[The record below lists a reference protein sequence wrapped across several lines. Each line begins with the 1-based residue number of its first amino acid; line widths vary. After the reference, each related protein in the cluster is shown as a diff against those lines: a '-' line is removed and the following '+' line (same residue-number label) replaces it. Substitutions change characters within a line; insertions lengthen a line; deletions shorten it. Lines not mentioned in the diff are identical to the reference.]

1 MIKVFEMFSGYGGA
15 SFALKKARINFECIG
30 HSEID
35 KYAVECFNNN
45 FTNIKNYGDCK
56 KINPNELPNFDLL
69 TGGFP
74 CQSFSVAG
82 KGLGELDTRGTLFYE
97 IIRILEVKKPKYV
110 FLENVKGLTN
120 KKHRETFSKIL
131 SELDRVGYNVDWNV
145 LNTKNYGIP
154 QNRERVFIVG
164 FRKDL
169 KFNFKIPDEEEL
181 KITIKNILEDEVD
194 KKYYLS
200 ELMQKRFQ
208 KYLIEKETKIM
219 AMRGRNP
226 ENPKSR
232 KVGLPTIQMLE
243 KRDDGCSNSLTTV
256 QKDNLVFK
264 KHRANE
270 IREYDNF
277 CPTLTESHQHNG
289 GNNTPIIMQLC
300 GDRDN
305 PSLSLKKDVV
315 NTIPH
320 NPMSDRGQVV
330 YDRKGFES
338 RKEFFRES
346 NISPTLL
353 KMMGTGG
360 NNVPMVSGT
369 ITQAFGRSGCS
380 KEELRSA
387 ELNLNVTGNLRRLTP
402 KECFRLMGFLN
413 DEINLDGLSDTQKYK
428 LAGNGWDINL
438 VSKLFKEMLKN
449 E

>member
-181 KITIKNILEDEVD
+181 RITIKNILEDEVD